1 MSRLS
6 TAFLVVSQLWVVC
19 RHSCHNHWQIFEE
32 VVTNWQP
39 TGNVTGAIEGQVL
52 PMGAAFEL
60 VPDAGEG
67 AKSVR
72 LAQFN

>member
-1 MSRLS
+1 M
-6 TAFLVVSQLWVVC
+6 A
-19 RHSCHNHWQIFEE
+19 
-32 VVTNWQP
+32 NWQP

-52 PMGAAFEL
+52 PVGAAFEL